1 MQNVSCLIIDD
12 DQDDREFFEIALGSL
27 NIPYLLTEAENGIV
41 ALEIL
46 KSNLHRLFDYIFL
59 DLNMPLLNGKEFLE
73 EVKKMPGTGNIP
85 IIIYSTS
92 SFYKD
97 VEETQVLGAT
107 YFISKTTDLDKL
119 ASILLDIFQRKEM
132 PFLLTSQ

>member
-1 MQNVSCLIIDD
+1 MQNISCLVIDD
-12 DQDDREFFEIALGSL
+12 DQDDREFFEIALESL
-27 NIPYLLTEAENGIV
+27 NIPYLFTGAENGIA

-46 KSNLHRLFDYIFL
+46 KSDIQLFDYIFL

-73 EVKKMPGTGNIP
+73 EVKNIPGTENIP

-92 SFYKD
+92 SYYKD
-97 VEETQVLGAT
+97 IEETENLGAT

-119 ASILLDIFQRKEM
+119 ASMLSDIFQKKEL